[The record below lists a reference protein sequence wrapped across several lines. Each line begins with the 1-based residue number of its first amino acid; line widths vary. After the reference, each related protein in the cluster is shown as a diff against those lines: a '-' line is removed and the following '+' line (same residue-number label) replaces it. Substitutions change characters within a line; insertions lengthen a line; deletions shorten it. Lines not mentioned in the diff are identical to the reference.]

1 MVRGVIFDLDGTLGD
16 TLPVCYRAFRAV
28 LSRRLGRDFA
38 DRQIHA
44 MFGPS
49 EEGIFERMC
58 PDDPEGATHEYL
70 EVYREAHA
78 RCPKPFQGIRETLE
92 SLRSRRVELAVVT
105 GKGGRSAAVSLDV
118 LGLREYFPVVEAG
131 SRSGGVKVR
140 CMRSVL
146 SRWGL
151 PPGAVVGVGD
161 APSDVRAART
171 VHIGSAAAAWA
182 PGADPQSLAACEP
195 DKVFEEVCAFSRWLE
210 GAASGARQ

>member
-16 TLPVCYRAFRAV
+16 TLPVCYGAFRAV

-44 MFGPS
+44 LFGPS

-58 PDDPEGATHEYL
+58 PDDPEGATEEYL
-70 EVYREAHA
+70 ELYREAHA

-92 SLRSRRVELAVVT
+92 SLRSRGVELAVVT

-151 PPGAVVGVGD
+151 PPRAVVGVGD